1 MNIRPSD
8 TTIHTSIS
16 SNGECSTD
24 LLTAQP
30 GDECSLPTFHF
41 HATIQLLTM
50 GSAQGYHLVTETV
63 DVHFDTGDPQAYVF
77 V

>member
-1 MNIRPSD
+1 
-8 TTIHTSIS
+8 
-16 SNGECSTD
+16 
-24 LLTAQP
+24 
-30 GDECSLPTFHF
+30 
-41 HATIQLLTM
+41 M